1 MNLWRELPPGPR
13 APEVVYCIVEIPKGC
28 RNKYEYQ
35 EDTGVIK
42 LDRVLYSSIHYP
54 GDYGL
59 IPRTFCEDGDPL
71 DILVMTNQPTF
82 PGCVIEARPIGVF
95 HMRDA
100 GLTDDKILAVPTN
113 DPLSQEYND
122 IADIPQH
129 FLAEVAHFFEV
140 YKDLERIRT
149 EALGWESVA
158 VAREVI
164 AAAIQLFEERF
175 GQGG

>member
-1 MNLWRELPPGPR
+1 MNLWRELPPGPQV
-13 APEVVYCIVEIPKGC
+13 PEVVFCIVEIPKGS

-95 HMRDA
+95 HMLDA
-100 GLTDDKILAVPTN
+100 GLTDDKVLAVPAT
-113 DPLSQEYND
+113 DPLFND
-122 IADIPQH
+122 YHDVGDIPQH
-129 FLAEVAHFFEV
+129 FLAEVAHFFNV
-140 YKDLERIRT
+140 YKDLEGVRT
-149 EALGWESVA
+149 KTIGWEPA
-158 VAREVI
+158 AAAREVI
-164 AAAIQLFEERF
+164 ARAVQHFKDRF
-175 GQGG
+175 G

>member
-1 MNLWRELPPGPR
+1 MNLWRELPPGPQV
-13 APEVVYCIVEIPKGC
+13 PEVVFCIVEIPKGS

-59 IPRTFCEDGDPL
+59 IPRTFCEDGAPL

-95 HMRDA
+95 HMLDA
-100 GLTDDKILAVPTN
+100 GLTDDKVLAVPAT
-113 DPLSQEYND
+113 DPLFND
-122 IADIPQH
+122 YHDVGDIPQH
-129 FLAEVAHFFEV
+129 FLAEVAHFFNV
-140 YKDLERIRT
+140 YKDLEGVRT
-149 EALGWESVA
+149 KTIGWEPA
-158 VAREVI
+158 AAAREVI
-164 AAAIQLFEERF
+164 ARAVQHFKDRF
-175 GQGG
+175 G

>member
-13 APEVVYCIVEIPKGC
+13 APEVVYCIVEIPKGS

-42 LDRVLYSSIHYP
+42 LDRVLYSSMHYP

-82 PGCVIEARPIGVF
+82 PGCLIEARPIGVF

-100 GLTDDKILAVPTN
+100 GLTDDKILAVPTS

-129 FLAEVAHFFEV
+129 FLAEVTHFFRV
-140 YKDLERIRT
+140 YKDLEMVRV
-149 EALGWESVA
+149 EALGWESA
-158 VAREVI
+158 AAASEVI
-164 AAAIQLFEERF
+164 TQAIQLFQEKF
-175 GQGG
+175 G

>member
-1 MNLWRELPPGPR
+1 MNLWRELPPGPQ
-13 APEVVYCIVEIPKGC
+13 APEVVFCIVEIPKGS

-59 IPRTFCEDGDPL
+59 IPKTFCEDGDPL

-95 HMRDA
+95 HLRDA
-100 GLTDDKILAVPTN
+100 GPSDDKILAVPLT
-113 DPLSQEYND
+113 
-122 IADIPQH
+122 IPCRRSITTSLTSPSI
-129 FLAEVAHFFEV
+129 FWP
-140 YKDLERIRT
+140 KWPISSRSTKI
-149 EALGWESVA
+149 W
-158 VAREVI
+158 RE
-164 AAAIQLFEERF
+164 
-175 GQGG
+175 

>member
-13 APEVVYCIVEIPKGC
+13 APEVVFCIVEIPKGS

-42 LDRVLYSSIHYP
+42 LDRVLYSSVQYP

-59 IPRTFCEDGDPL
+59 IPRTFCGDGDPL

-82 PGCVIEARPIGVF
+82 PGCLIEARPIGVF

-129 FLAEVAHFFEV
+129 FLAEVAHFFRV
-140 YKDLERIRT
+140 YKDLEMVRV

-164 AAAIQLFEERF
+164 TEAIQLFKERF
-175 GQGG
+175 G